1 MTELFVGILIG
12 VVVGV
17 LATIVGYE
25 TRKNTSQQ
33 KSVDADDIMP
43 EVYGPA
49 SVHGWERSV
58 RALRS
63 RQQSNNQ

>member
-25 TRKNTSQQ
+25 TRQQ
-33 KSVDADDIMP
+33 SEPSAASVP
-43 EVYGPA
+43 EPEEPPA
-49 SVHGWERSV
+49 VHGWERSV